1 MVEACAI
8 LNCVEVNRAHV
19 VVLLLLL
26 AALGHP
32 VSAASAAGGGDT
44 DRDAVTEEATA

>member
-26 AALGHP
+26 LAALGHP
-32 VSAASAAGGGDT
+32 VSAASAAGG
-44 DRDAVTEEATA
+44 ATLTAML